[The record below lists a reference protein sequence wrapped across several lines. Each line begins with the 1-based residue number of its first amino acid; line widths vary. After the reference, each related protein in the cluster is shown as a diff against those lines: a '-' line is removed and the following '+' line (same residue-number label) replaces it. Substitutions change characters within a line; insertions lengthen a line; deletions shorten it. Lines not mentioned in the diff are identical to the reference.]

1 MKQSGYDKQI
11 VVFQSSHMKTN
22 VLRFLEPQKN
32 VFFYHK
38 NLNYFSFKYFHEK
51 TLCFANQKL
60 LKCEVNVLVPSIQTS
75 HLIYETIK
83 QR

>member
-32 VFFYHK
+32 VF
-38 NLNYFSFKYFHEK
+38 LP
-51 TLCFANQKL
+51 QKSKL
-60 LKCEVNVLVPSIQTS
+60 FLFQILS
-75 HLIYETIK
+75 
-83 QR
+83 